1 MYNAV
6 TSVSV
11 TGSVKKTVVRTL
23 SWIQLVWLSY
33 GRQIACEAEESQ
45 VKTNT
50 LSLNKILFGSENVL
64 GFM

>member
-1 MYNAV
+1 VYNAV

-11 TGSVKKTVVRTL
+11 TRSVKKTLVRTL

-45 VKTNT
+45 EKTNT
-50 LSLNKILFGSENVL
+50 EFE
-64 GFM
+64 

>member
-1 MYNAV
+1 MDLLFLLDYWKVYNAV

-11 TGSVKKTVVRTL
+11 TCSVKKTLVRTL

-45 VKTNT
+45 EKTNT
-50 LSLNKILFGSENVL
+50 EFE
-64 GFM
+64 